1 MVKKFFLLFLTLVC
15 MSHAHSALNKE
26 SYGEGFGATRSEAIK
41 NAINEALGKTEGLR
55 QVKLK
60 KFEFKFNGNFNIGY
74 DEEIDLISNGVFNSY
89 DIQSLTQTSQ
99 NEFRAKVV
107 IYNKLY
113 NDKSTEDRC
122 SLIIINQVKDELSAK
137 FEQELLSVLFQ
148 TKKFKILDRADIE
161 FRGQEKSSL
170 IAGASDEDLIKLFKT
185 SGADY
190 LLILQPKLQELQDE
204 GTMQNY
210 NISIN
215 YRLISFST
223 AQIKASNTLEFKMVS
238 TSTPS
243 QQKALRGI
251 ATKITDDIF
260 KYSQNPM
267 YAKST
272 ESIQENSTS
281 DENFNDEKVVELG
294 L

>member
-1 MVKKFFLLFLTLVC
+1 

-122 SLIIINQVKDELSAK
+122 SLVIVNQVKDELSAK

-148 TKKFKILDRADIE
+148 SKKFKILDRADTG
-161 FRGQEKSSL
+161 FHLQKKSLL
-170 IAGASDEDLIKLFKT
+170 IANNTSDEDLIKLFKT

-204 GTMQNY
+204 STVQNY

-243 QQKALRGI
+243 KQKALRGI

-272 ESIQENSTS
+272 ENIQENSTS
-281 DENFNDEKVVELG
+281 DENFNDEQAVELG